1 MSEFVPVIAF
11 DSLKPGG
18 ITPVRAGHRYLAIY
32 LIDGQP
38 FCTED
43 ICTHEES
50 LISNGGF
57 LEGFEAECPLHG
69 ARYDVR
75 TGEVTMLPASEPLRT
90 FAAEVRDGMVCVR
103 LG

>member
-11 DSLKPGG
+11 DSLQPGG
-18 ITPVRAGHRYLAIY
+18 IVPVRVGGYTLAIH
-32 LIDGQP
+32 LVDGQP
-38 FCTED
+38 YCTDD

-50 LISNGGF
+50 LISDGGF

-75 TGEVTMLPASEPLRT
+75 TGEVTMPPAEDPLRT
-90 FAAEVRDGMVCVR
+90 FPVEVRDGQVYVQ
-103 LG
+103 LP